1 MQSHDILLLVGRN
14 FMEMILGE
22 RLPLP
27 FSV

>member
-1 MQSHDILLLVGRN
+1 MQSHDILLIVGRD
-14 FMEMILGE
+14 FMEMLPEE